1 MLRIK
6 SREKRIIL
14 GASITLSI
22 LIVFTGILIKRD
34 TPTFNDFI
42 FFALVSATFPLAIV
56 EYLDSRWKKA
66 IDKRLPDLFR
76 TIVQAQQTGMTL
88 SQSLEEASKRD
99 YGELTPELKKM
110 VNQMSWSF
118 SFEKVFKEFG
128 RRVNT
133 SLIQRTLPMFL
144 EAAHGGGRVEQVFT
158 PMGKF
163 IWTSLTLEKER
174 KSQNRPYIAIIY
186 AAFYVFLLTVVLLF
200 KTFFIEMESSPIAG
214 VSTMTTDGMWEIF
227 FHMSLIQA
235 FFGGLVAGKMSDG
248 MIMAGLKHSV
258 VLMTS
263 GYIALKFFVW

>member
-1 MLRIK
+1 MLRIT
-6 SREKRIIL
+6 SREKWIIF
-14 GASITLSI
+14 GVSITISL
-22 LIVFTGILIKRD
+22 LLVFTSMLIKQD
-34 TPTFNDFI
+34 TLTVNDYI
-42 FFALVSATFPLAIV
+42 FFALVITTFPLVII

-66 IDKRLPDLFR
+66 VDERLPDLFR

-88 SQSLEEASKRD
+88 SQSLEEAAKRD

-118 SFEKVFKEFG
+118 SFEQAFKEFG

-144 EAAHGGGRVEQVFT
+144 EAAHGGGRVEKVFA

-163 IWTSLTLEKER
+163 IQTTLTLEKER
-174 KSQNRPYIAIIY
+174 KSQNRPYLAIIY

-200 KTFFIEMESSPIAG
+200 KTFFIEMESSLIAG
-214 VSTMTTDGMWEIF
+214 VSVMTAGEMWEIF

-235 FFGGLVAGKMSDG
+235 FFGGLVAGKMSNG
-248 MIMAGLKHSV
+248 TIMAGLKHSII
-258 VLMTS
+258 LMTS
-263 GYIALKFFVW
+263 GYIALKFLV